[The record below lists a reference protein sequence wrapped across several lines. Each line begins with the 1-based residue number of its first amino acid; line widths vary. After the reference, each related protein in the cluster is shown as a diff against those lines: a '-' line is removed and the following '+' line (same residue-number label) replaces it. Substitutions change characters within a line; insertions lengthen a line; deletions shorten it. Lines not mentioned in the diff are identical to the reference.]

1 MSFQP
6 KGIIPAMV
14 TPLTADGKVNEPALR
29 KFVNYLIKGGVHG
42 IFAAGTTGEFYGLD
56 KTEHRKVLEVTM
68 DEVRGRVPVYAG
80 AAAITT
86 KEAVELGQ
94 IAQEAG
100 CDCISVLT
108 PFFLAPSQK
117 ELKDHYK
124 TIAAN
129 VDLPVVMY
137 NNLPKTQ
144 VTLTADTVE
153 ELADVKNI
161 VGIKDSTGDFTL
173 SGEYIRRTRGK
184 DFSVLLGRDTLIHA
198 GLCYGATGAIASC
211 ANVAPRLCADIYDKY
226 VAGDTKGSLEAQF
239 RLAPLRI
246 AFGMATFPAV
256 IKESLTLLGIDAGPC
271 MLPAGPMGDE
281 QRAKLRSVLVEMGLL
296 Q

>member
-29 KFVNYLIKGGVHG
+29 KFVNYLIDGGVHG
-42 IFAAGTTGEFYGLD
+42 IFSAGTTGEFYGLD
-56 KTEHRKVLEVTM
+56 KDEHRRVLEITV
-68 DEVRGRVPVYAG
+68 DEVKGRVPVYAG

-94 IAQEAG
+94 IAQDVG

-108 PFFLAPSQK
+108 PFFLVPSQK

-129 VDLPVVMY
+129 VDLPLVMY

-211 ANVAPRLCADIYDKY
+211 GNVAPRLCADIYDKY
-226 VAGDTKGSLEAQF
+226 VAGDIKGSLEAQY

-246 AFGMATFPAV
+246 AFSVGTFPAV

-271 MLPAGPMGDE
+271 MLPAGPMTDE

-296 Q
+296 N